1 MVKNICI
8 IIGASIMLS
17 SCTMS
22 FSAVTPTQ
30 KYTGAV
36 TIYDVNDGWKD
47 EVHEV
52 KAWKK

>member
-1 MVKNICI
+1 MIKNMCI
-8 IIGASIMLS
+8 ITSVIFCLT

-36 TIYDVNDGWKD
+36 TIYDVYGESY
-47 EVHEV
+47 EVRKVE
-52 KAWKK
+52 AWKK